1 MNTTLRTIGR
11 PDELR
16 DQLFNKPIELR
27 TRAPLPDPDRVLAG
41 LPGCESWHLAADG
54 TTYVLTVT
62 DPDIA
67 APAAARAVLAAGAD
81 LLALTPTQHSLE
93 DVYLQMIDSDVEAE
107 QR

>member
-1 MNTTLRTIGR
+1 
-11 PDELR
+11 
-16 DQLFNKPIELR
+16 
-27 TRAPLPDPDRVLAG
+27 VLAD
-41 LPGCESWHLAADG
+41 LPGCESWHLTDDG
-54 TTYVLTVT
+54 TTYVLSVT

-81 LLALTPTQHSLE
+81 LLALTPTRHSLE